1 MPKIYVNE
9 YERRISAFRRWHKGR
24 RAEEDVS
31 QADLARELGIGQTAV
46 SAKLKIKGSGQSVIT
61 YRDLLCFF
69 KAVNATDEE
78 IVRFMRL

>member
-9 YERRISAFRRWHKGR
+9 YERRISAFRRWYRGK
-24 RAEEDVS
+24 RAEEGIS

-46 SAKLKIKGSGQSVIT
+46 SAKLKVNGSDQSVIT

-69 KAVNATDEE
+69 KAVKATPEE
-78 IVRFMRL
+78 IVRFMSM